1 MKMILNLF
9 AGGHSVTVQKDA
21 NITSASA
28 SATTDVAKDA
38 EVTLT
43 VTPAT
48 NYEIAEYEVLAGGVT
63 VDPSTKKFTMGEA
76 DVVIVVHSKLANNYM
91 VTEETSVNVNG
102 SYTALHK
109 NTVVQVTPNGVPKGV
124 TVEDGGTVIADSDA
138 VGYLVDQGILVKI

>member
-9 AGGHSVTVQKDA
+9 AGGHSVTVEKDG

-48 NYEIAEYEVLAGGVT
+48 NYEIAAYEVLAGGVT
-63 VDPSTKKFTMGEA
+63 VNPSTKKFVMGEA

-109 NTVVQVTPNGVPKGV
+109 NSVVQVTKNGVPKGV
-124 TVEDGGTVIADSDA
+124 TVESGGTVIADSDA

>member
-9 AGGHSVTVQKDA
+9 AGGHNVTVLKDA
-21 NITSASA
+21 HISAASA
-28 SATTDVAKDA
+28 SSTTDVQAEA

-63 VDPSTKKFTMGEA
+63 VDPATKKFEMGTA
-76 DVVIVVHSKLANNYM
+76 DVVIIVRSRLANNYM
-91 VTEETSVNVNG
+91 VTEETSVCVNG
-102 SYTALHK
+102 SRTALHK

-124 TVEDGGTVIADSDA
+124 TVESGGTVIAASDA
-138 VGYLVDQGILVKI
+138 VNYLIAQGILVKI

>member
-9 AGGHSVTVQKDA
+9 AGGHSVTVLKDEH
-21 NITSASA
+21 ITSASA
-28 SATTDVAKDA
+28 SSTTDVAKDA

-63 VDPSTKKFTMGEA
+63 VNPATKKFTMGEA
-76 DVVIVVHSKLANNYM
+76 DVVIIVRSGKANNYM
-91 VTEETSVNVNG
+91 VTEETMVSVNG
-102 SYTALHK
+102 SKTALHK

-124 TVEDGGTVIADSDA
+124 TVESGGTVIAASDA
-138 VGYLVDQGILVKI
+138 VNYLIAQGILVKI

>member
-9 AGGHSVTVQKDA
+9 SGGHSVTVQKDA

-63 VDPSTKKFTMGEA
+63 VNPSTKKFVMGEA

-91 VTEETSVNVNG
+91 VTEETSVCINESRTV
-102 SYTALHK
+102 LHK
-109 NTVVQVTPNGVPKGV
+109 NSVVQVTKNGVPKGV
-124 TVEDGGTVIADSDA
+124 AVESGGTVIADSDA